1 LNIAE
6 VRVNR
11 LWSAFKEN
19 PGKALLVLISLHVLL
34 HLPFLNLP
42 PCSIHVWR
50 QCNTLAVSRN
60 FFEEDNRILLP
71 RVDRRGD
78 QSGVTGMSFPA
89 YEWLLAQAYH
99 VAGTD
104 NAVHRGFSLLIS
116 LITLLAAA
124 ACFRSLSESAWLGV
138 AGTWAIA
145 WSPEFFYHSINALP
159 DVLALATAFTSLW
172 AGLIWR
178 KQRTP
183 ILQVLTLLLL
193 ILAGLIKMQYGLF
206 GVLLGALL
214 LQDHLRVRPFRRI
227 QSTAWL
233 LGGIISLFIVLAWYR
248 YANALTKASLLT
260 DFVLT
265 IRPVTDLSKA
275 AGIVLKNTLSDLP
288 ELMLNY
294 ANTLFFLIGF
304 WVFIA
309 FKNQRR
315 DWLWPLLA
323 AGTVQLI
330 WYILILEQMRVHQYY
345 LLPFL
350 LISTLM
356 VLVGI
361 RYIDQT
367 KWAVLLPILLL
378 IQPVLA
384 SARILPARWLKSDLG
399 IPAEFADPVQLKT
412 LQGNIPDPQ
421 HVIAGP
427 DRSGCI
433 WLYFLHAKGF
443 TFDETRQLFESDA
456 DGPDLERYTRQG
468 ARWLVTREGEL
479 SEAEAVRY
487 NLVIHARTGRFAVY
501 RIK

>member
-1 LNIAE
+1 M
-6 VRVNR
+6 NR
-11 LWSAFKEN
+11 FWSALKEN
-19 PGKALLVLISLHVLL
+19 PGKALLVLLSLQVLL

-60 FFEEDNRILLP
+60 FYEEDNRILLP

-89 YEWLLAQAYH
+89 YEWLLAQVYQF
-99 VAGTD
+99 AGTE

-124 ACFRSLSESAWLGV
+124 ACFRCLSESPWLGV
-138 AGTWAIA
+138 AGAWVIA

-159 DVLALATAFTSLW
+159 DVLALAAAFSFLW
-172 AGLIWR
+172 AGLVWR
-178 KQRTP
+178 KKRTL
-183 ILQVLTLLLL
+183 ILQVVALLLL
-193 ILAGLIKMQYGLF
+193 TLAGLIKMQYGLF
-206 GVLLGALL
+206 GVFLGALL
-214 LQDHLRVRPFRRI
+214 LHDHLHVRPFRRI
-227 QSTAWL
+227 HSAVWL
-233 LGGIISLFIVLAWYR
+233 LGGSISFFTVLVWYR
-248 YANALTKASLLT
+248 YANALTEASLLT

-265 IRPVTDLSKA
+265 IRPVTALSEA

-294 ANTLFFLIGF
+294 ANTIFFLIGL

-309 FKNQRR
+309 FKNQRG
-315 DWLWPLLA
+315 DWRWPLLA
-323 AGTVQLI
+323 AGIVQLI
-330 WYILILEQMRVHQYY
+330 WYMLMLEQMRVHQYY

-350 LISTLM
+350 LISTLV
-356 VLVGI
+356 VLIGI

-378 IQPVLA
+378 IQPALA

-412 LQGNIPDPQ
+412 LQDNIPDPQ

-443 TFDETRQLFESDA
+443 TFDETRQLFEADA

-468 ARWLVTREGEL
+468 ARWLVTQEGEL
-479 SEAEAVRY
+479 TEVEAERH
-487 NLVIHARTGRFAVY
+487 NLVIHARAGRFEVY
-501 RIK
+501 RIRQ